1 VGKRP
6 VAYEDFAFLPVND
19 ELTVE
24 GIDDVT
30 AHPCFFCFLGKAFHA
45 VQIFISRKNGNMHK
59 RVDYRI
65 LYLLVY
71 RLFYRLGHP
80 SIGKCPGL
88 ISFWGLVAVAGMG
101 CAAGSKTS
109 SQTSVDTSVDT
120 AASEKLPAVWTQ
132 KVDGA
137 ISGLSF
143 SKNGKAI
150 LVASSPDHDIEGSS
164 DHYLLSRWDDQGR
177 RLWQQKVKAPIK
189 DQDLSEDG
197 ELAVVVNYEHEILV
211 LDAKGNLLWQGEGTC
226 QPHILQRIKKI
237 LCYHDDDAEPRV
249 AYDLYDWG
257 GRRLFS
263 YSIEDDILA
272 LKVSEGFASEQ
283 VGSQFKQNLV
293 FALTGGQIVLMQLQE
308 GLARGGETPTDF
320 QQILWKKAIE
330 GEIVDLSV
338 SQGSSPRVAVLYKD
352 AQQLERVAVFDS
364 QARPIGVF
372 SPSFRAQQL
381 EIDAGG
387 DFTYYYGNSSSGQ
400 FLGSAPASSSQ
411 ERWRQGTEYFTE
423 YSYSIFLTPHR
434 VWMGLEQPNE
444 RQSHLLGF
452 DSDGRLRKD
461 FQVVRGEAAYLYTQ
475 KAASE
480 DAGTIVVG
488 SDDGKLSLFR
498 YK

>member
-1 VGKRP
+1 VGKGA
-6 VAYEDFAFLPVND
+6 VAHEDFAFLPVND
-19 ELTVE
+19 ELAVE
-24 GIDDVT
+24 GVDEVT

-59 RVDYRI
+59 RVNYRI
-65 LYLLVY
+65 LYPLVY

-80 SIGKCPGL
+80 SIGKGLGL
-88 ISFWGLVAVAGMG
+88 ISFWVLAAMVGLG

-109 SQTSVDTSVDT
+109 SKTSMDTSVDT
-120 AASEKLPAVWTQ
+120 TASEKRPAVWTQ

-189 DQDLSEDG
+189 DQDLSEEG
-197 ELAVVVNYEHEILV
+197 ELAVVVNYEHEILA
-211 LDAKGNLLWQGEGTC
+211 LDAKGALLWQAEGTC
-226 QPHILQRIKKI
+226 QPHVLQKIKKI
-237 LCYHDDDAEPRV
+237 LCYHDDDAEPQV

-283 VGSQFKQNLV
+283 AASQFKQNLV

-308 GLARGGETPTDF
+308 GLVKGGEARSEF
-320 QQILWKKAIE
+320 QQVLWKKTIE
-330 GEIVDLSV
+330 GEIVDLGV

-364 QARPIGVF
+364 QARPVGVF

-387 DFTYYYGNSSSGQ
+387 DFTYYYGNSSLGQ
-400 FLGSAPASSSQ
+400 FLGSAPANGSQ

-423 YSYSIFLTPHR
+423 YSYSIFLTPQM
-434 VWMGLEQPNE
+434 VWMGLEQPGE

-452 DSDGRLRKD
+452 NSDGRLLKD
-461 FQVVRGEAAYLYTQ
+461 FKVVRGEAAYLYTQ

-488 SDDGKLSLFR
+488 SDDGQLSLFK